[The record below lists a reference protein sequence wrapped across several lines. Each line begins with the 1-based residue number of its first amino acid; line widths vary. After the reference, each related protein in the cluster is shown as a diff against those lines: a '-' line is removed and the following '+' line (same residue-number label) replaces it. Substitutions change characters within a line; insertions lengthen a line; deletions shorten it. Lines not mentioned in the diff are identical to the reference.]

1 MASSN
6 PKAGT
11 VTDDEF
17 KRVRATMPWTEHNF
31 AQGRQTL
38 IKIVD
43 NAGREVPL
51 LTITAFVVHMS
62 ALLARVPE
70 KENKDA

>member
-1 MASSN
+1 
-6 PKAGT
+6 

-17 KRVRATMPWTEHNF
+17 KRARATMPWTEHNF

-43 NAGREVPL
+43 RNGAEVPL
-51 LTITAFVVHMS
+51 LTMVAFVLRMS
-62 ALLARVPE
+62 AHLAI
-70 KENKDA
+70 KEEKDA

>member
-1 MASSN
+1 
-6 PKAGT
+6 

-31 AQGRQTL
+31 TQGRQTL
-38 IKIVD
+38 IKIID
-43 NAGREVPL
+43 NTGREVPL

-62 ALLARVPE
+62 ALLTRQ
-70 KENKDA
+70 KEEKDA